1 MPHFDSVESN
11 RVLFIVLRA
20 MRGPLITLVCVY
32 AFSILGMVLI
42 PGTEVDGEVQYMS
55 FFHAF
60 YFVTYT
66 ATTTG
71 FGELPYEF
79 SNAQRMWATLSLIV
93 GVATWF
99 YALGSIIRL
108 LQNENFQKALS
119 EWNFTR
125 KVQRIS
131 DPFFIICGFGDS
143 GSLLARGLSNAGIPA
158 VIIEGDIDRIRALE
172 LRDYTVPMPGLCADA
187 SIPKHLIE
195 AGLQRPNCQ
204 GVVAITK
211 NEEVNLKIAVT
222 ARLLNPQAKI
232 ITQSTTHVYEETLAT
247 LGDDIH
253 IVDPFKTFAT
263 YLGATI
269 HTPTLH
275 LLNEWLSGVRG
286 VTLTEPLAPPP
297 WGNWILCGYG
307 RMGKEVHAAL
317 DKQGISTAVIDPNE
331 LDEEIP
337 GLTYIRGR
345 SNEKTLR
352 KAGIGR
358 AVGIVAG
365 TDDDGHNLSIL
376 LNARSINPDIYSM
389 VRQNRHVN
397 EIAFAAAEAD
407 MSMQPSMVAARRIL
421 FLMIASLLKVF
432 FQEVRKHN
440 LSRSEFLQGV
450 IQTLQDRV
458 GGEKPNLLTIRVN
471 EKMCGAVVK
480 KIDEG
485 KLVSLGDI
493 LRNPNNREEKLATV
507 ALVVQNRSK
516 KAHVMPPDQYLIR
529 KGDNILLCGKEQAH
543 IQIVGNLQNEYM
555 LHYVST
561 GEDLPHGYIM
571 QWLARKFPNTL
582 GRGVTVTKT

>member
-1 MPHFDSVESN
+1 MPHFDSIESN
-11 RVLFIVLRA
+11 RVLFIILRA

-32 AFSILGMVLI
+32 AISILGMVLI
-42 PGTEVDGEVQYMS
+42 PGIEVDGETYYMS

-71 FGELPYEF
+71 FGEIPYEF

-108 LQNENFQKALS
+108 LQNENFQQAVS

-131 DPFFIICGFGDS
+131 EPFFIICGFGDA

-158 VIIEGDIDRIRALE
+158 VIIEGEIDRIRALE
-172 LRDYTVPMPGLCADA
+172 LRDYKVPMPGLCADA
-187 SIPKHLIE
+187 SVPKHLIE
-195 AGLQRPNCQ
+195 AGLQRSNCQ

-211 NEEVNLKIAVT
+211 DEEVNLKIAVT
-222 ARLLNPQAKI
+222 ARLLNPHAKI

-275 LLNEWLSGVRG
+275 LLNEWLSGTPG
-286 VTLTEPLAPPP
+286 VTLDKPLSPPP

-317 DKQGISTAVIDPNE
+317 DKQGISTAVIDPHE
-331 LDEEIP
+331 IAEEMP
-337 GLTYIRGR
+337 GFSYIRGR

-352 KAGIGR
+352 KAGIGT

-376 LNARSINPDIYSM
+376 LNARSINPNIYSM
-389 VRQNRHVN
+389 VRQNRHEN
-397 EIAFAAAEAD
+397 EIVFAAAEAD
-407 MSMQPSMVAARRIL
+407 MSMQPSLVAARRIL

-450 IQTLQDRV
+450 IQQLQERV
-458 GGEKPNLLTIRVN
+458 GGKKPNLLTIHVN
-471 EKMCGAVVK
+471 EEMCGAVVQ
-480 KIDEG
+480 KIEAG
-485 KLVSLGDI
+485 QLVSMGDI
-493 LRNPNNREEKLATV
+493 LRDPNNREHKLSTV
-507 ALVVQNRSK
+507 ALVVQNRSR
-516 KAHVMPPDQYLIR
+516 KALVMPPDQYLLR
-529 KGDNILLCGKEQAH
+529 KGDDILLCGKEIAH
-543 IQIVGNLQNEYM
+543 SQIMGNLQNEYT

-561 GEDLPHGYIM
+561 GEDLPHGYAM
-571 QWLARKFPNTL
+571 QWLARKFPNSL
-582 GRGVTVTKT
+582 GKGVTLTEQ